1 MTFRIAIEES
11 AIAFGCEAGETVLDA
26 AERAG
31 YSLPYSC
38 RKGICSTCEAELR
51 DGEVVL
57 GTKQIAAPA
66 REVLL
71 CQAKPLTDIVV
82 RPKRIDR
89 HDPTARKKITASVY
103 RISRPADDVFTL
115 MLRFP
120 AGIRARFKAGQYLR
134 VMMPDGDT
142 RNFSMANAP
151 RESDGVHLH
160 IRRIPGGQ
168 FSEGVL
174 MRLAKGDKLRIE
186 IPYGE
191 FYLRTGSDKPIVCL
205 ATGTGFAPIKSIIE
219 DLIARGNT
227 RQVRLYWGGRR
238 RQDIY
243 LQHLTDKWAARV
255 PWLKFTPVL
264 SEPDAE
270 WTGATGL
277 VHEAVLHDIPDLRGW
292 QVYACGNPLMIR
304 NAERD
309 FQALGGLPDGQFLA
323 DPFVSS
329 GNPEIGANQAIPEM
343 SARQEIR

>member
-1 MTFRIAIEES
+1 MIFQIAIDES

-38 RKGICSTCEAELR
+38 RKGICSTCEAGLLH
-51 DGEVVL
+51 GKVAL
-57 GTKQIAAPA
+57 GAKQMAAPTSG
-66 REVLL
+66 VLL
-71 CQAKPLTDIVV
+71 CQARPQTDIVIH
-82 RPKRIDR
+82 PKRIDR
-89 HDPTARKKITASVY
+89 YDPTARKRITASVY
-103 RISRPADDVFTL
+103 RVTKPADDVFTL

-134 VMMPDGDT
+134 VSMPDGDT

-151 RESDGVHLH
+151 RESDGVQLH

-174 MRLAKGDKLRIE
+174 ARLTKGDKLRIE

-227 RQVRLYWGGRR
+227 RRVRLYWGGRR
-238 RQDIY
+238 RQDLY
-243 LQHLTDKWAARV
+243 LLDVTDRWAARV
-255 PWLKFTPVL
+255 PWLTFTPVL
-264 SEPDAE
+264 SEPDAD
-270 WTGATGL
+270 WNGAAGL
-277 VHEAVLHDIPDLRGW
+277 VHQAVLRDIPDLSGW
-292 QVYACGNPLMIR
+292 QVYACGNPAMIR

-309 FQALGGLPDGQFLA
+309 FQALGGLPDGQFFA
-323 DPFVSS
+323 DPFVPS
-329 GNPEIGANQAIPEM
+329 GNPQAAA
-343 SARQEIR
+343 SATSAK